1 MFTYE
6 TADQKEV
13 RRFRIA
19 QFNGRAATVRNG
31 KQTVTGHVRSV
42 LAKAASVPPCWT
54 ITIVP
59 AADPSPPARPR
70 CVPRRGFSACL
81 CGRWGAFSGATD
93 AALCCEWLQRRADEV
108 RGVARAELAHHLG
121 TMALEGSRADLHLAC
136 APCLLVWPSPIRVST
151 SRSRWVRLLA
161 GIRAAAFARTTAY
174 VPLDARRPLPA
185 VRRGAYS
192 PSALPRPARPSRKR
206 ARSAAARSPRSS
218 CR

>member
-59 AADPSPPARPR
+59 AAPKPVD
-70 CVPRRGFSACL
+70 
-81 CGRWGAFSGATD
+81 T
-93 AALCCEWLQRRADEV
+93 
-108 RGVARAELAHHLG
+108 
-121 TMALEGSRADLHLAC
+121 
-136 APCLLVWPSPIRVST
+136 
-151 SRSRWVRLLA
+151 
-161 GIRAAAFARTTAY
+161 
-174 VPLDARRPLPA
+174 
-185 VRRGAYS
+185 
-192 PSALPRPARPSRKR
+192 
-206 ARSAAARSPRSS
+206 AARSTPRFVAFAEEDFY
-218 CR
+218 